1 MTTAG
6 RLIRRKKSS
15 SEKRHREEVKSDK
28 LKVISGLAPPK
39 LTSEGTYY
47 LLLITLI
54 LSGLPSCHLP
64 TVNLG
69 TPDPIKVDVS
79 MRLNVYQ
86 YRGDE
91 PNQPNAEQKGHE
103 EATERLRNRMA
114 EIQTLKDNRIV
125 GEDHRGLLHVRSKP
139 GGDWGTRVETAVA
152 EENEDRTILMRREA
166 KDGNKELHAVQA
178 EQWKARTA
186 NAFKGEWIEVAGDKP
201 DTFKWMQA
209 EGVKTKKEAKEEAKK
224 AAEAPAKAQ

>member
-1 MTTAG
+1 MSEESP
-6 RLIRRKKSS
+6 SS
-15 SEKRHREEVKSDK
+15 SHKQSSP
-28 LKVISGLAPPK
+28 ISWALLSLSLAS
-39 LTSEGTYY
+39 LG
-47 LLLITLI
+47 
-54 LSGLPSCHLP
+54 SCNLP

-91 PNQPNAEQKGHE
+91 PNKPNAEQKDQE
-103 EATERLRNRMA
+103 EAGERLRNRMA

-125 GEDHRGLLHVRSKP
+125 GEDHRGLLHLRSKP
-139 GGDWGTRVETAVA
+139 GGEWGARAEKAVA
-152 EENEDRTILMRREA
+152 EENEDRMILMRRDA

-186 NAFKGEWIEVAGDKP
+186 TAFKGEWIEVTGDKP
-201 DTFKWMQA
+201 DTFKWIQT
-209 EGVKTKKEAKEEAKK
+209 EGVKTKKEAKDEAK
-224 AAEAPAKAQ
+224 AEKTAEPTAKPE